1 MFPNNEIPATVN
13 VKNNKISKDA
23 VVRIFSKDRYKA
35 LSKDLK
41 PSEDLIIL
49 NNRATL
55 RTLKQVM
62 LTEI

>member
-23 VVRIFSKDRYKA
+23 VVKIFSKDRYKA
-35 LSKDLK
+35 LSKDLR

-49 NNRATL
+49 NNLDTL
-55 RTLKQVM
+55 STLKQVM
-62 LTEI
+62 LTGI

>member
-1 MFPNNEIPATVN
+1 MFPNKEIPATVK
-13 VKNNKISKDA
+13 VKNNKRSNDA

-35 LSKDLK
+35 LSNDLK

-49 NNRATL
+49 NNLATL

-62 LTEI
+62 LTED

>member
-1 MFPNNEIPATVN
+1 MFPNREIPATVK

-23 VVRIFSKDRYKA
+23 VVRIFSNDRYNA
-35 LSKDLK
+35 LSNDLK

-49 NNRATL
+49 NNLATL

-62 LTEI
+62 LTED